1 MQIADVMFENGWLC
15 LKVQPAESY
24 KFIKSFKQGNY
35 EIVKAKKKR
44 SLNANSMAWALIT
57 QIAKR
62 VACSPE
68 DVYRYEIAEIP
79 GQTTGLSLR
88 KEAYVAFKR
97 AFIGDHIGREVKVIG
112 EHGDMLDVLC
122 RYGSSDYD
130 TAQMS
135 QFIDAII
142 QDCKAIGI
150 EIPDDARIAS
160 LLERWDEQCRQ

>member
-1 MQIADVMFENGWLC
+1 MQIAEAKFENGWLC
-15 LKVQPAESY
+15 LKVQPSDSF
-24 KFIKSFKQGNY
+24 KFIKDFKPADY
-35 EIVKAKKKR
+35 DILKAKKKR
-44 SLNANSMAWALIT
+44 RLNANSMAWALIT

-62 VACSPE
+62 VATSPE

-79 GQTTGLSLR
+79 GQTTGLTLKR
-88 KEAYVAFKR
+88 EAYVAFRR
-97 AFIGDHIGREVKVIG
+97 AFIGDHIGRDVKVIG
-112 EHGDMLDVLC
+112 EHGDQVDVIC